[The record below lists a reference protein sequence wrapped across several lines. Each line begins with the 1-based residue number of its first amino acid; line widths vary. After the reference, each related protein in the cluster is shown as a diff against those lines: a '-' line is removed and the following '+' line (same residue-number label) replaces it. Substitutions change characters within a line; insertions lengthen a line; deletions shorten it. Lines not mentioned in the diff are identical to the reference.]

1 MYFNPRPPWGGRRSS
16 RQQDTHHTKISIHAL
31 RGEGDRIDPEA
42 QRLPLIISI
51 HALRGEGDHGIPP
64 FSVKFTMRFQS
75 TPSVGRAT
83 QNNTPKKAR
92 AYYFNPRPPWGG
104 RLVIVAF
111 KFVTVRFQ
119 STPSVG
125 RATFLPKDSDTPVKF
140 QSTPSVG
147 RATIFDLES
156 ENARLNFNPRPPW
169 GGRQPWHLLLDKL
182 AGFQSTPSVG
192 GRPGRAFANACNRRI
207 SIHAL
212 RGEGDKPWHLS
223 TDKLTRFQSTPSVG
237 RATFYHFTHLILM
250 LISIHALRG
259 EGDDFTIKNTSS
271 SKLISIHALRGEGDA
286 QDNTPGKAKSSYFNP
301 RPPWGG
307 RPIDPESRRLPLKI
321 SIHALR
327 GEGDKSGFS
336 S

>member
-1 MYFNPRPPWGGRRSS
+1 MEGDATFSPRGLTSGDFNPRPPWGGRLTRSDS
-16 RQQDTHHTKISIHAL
+16 HLHKQYISIHAL
-31 RGEGDRIDPEA
+31 RGEGDPH
-42 QRLPLIISI
+42 PL
-51 HALRGEGDHGIPP
+51 R
-64 FSVKFTMRFQS
+64 
-75 TPSVGRAT
+75 PS
-83 QNNTPKKAR
+83 KCAR
-92 AYYFNPRPPWGG
+92 
-104 RLVIVAF
+104 
-111 KFVTVRFQ
+111 K
-119 STPSVG
+119 
-125 RATFLPKDSDTPVKF
+125 
-140 QSTPSVG
+140 
-147 RATIFDLES
+147 
-156 ENARLNFNPRPPW
+156 
-169 GGRQPWHLLLDKL
+169 
-182 AGFQSTPSVG
+182 
-192 GRPGRAFANACNRRI
+192 I

-327 GEGDKSGFS
+327 GEGDSFKEPLSHCS
-336 S
+336 